1 LFQTPSFPSV
11 ILESHNLD
19 LRASPSLADVGLC
32 TTLNGNSIEDTY
44 ENSNSKMKS
53 FKSLLGSASKIPF
66 RPMNISGSGNI
77 HLKKMWLN
85 VRDVSNKK
93 RAKGMMS
100 VAINDWKD
108 YMSVR

>member
-1 LFQTPSFPSV
+1 MPSFPTV

-19 LRASPSLADVGLC
+19 STDYPSLADVGLC

-44 ENSNSKMKS
+44 EDSNVKMKS
-53 FKSLLGSASKIPF
+53 FKLVLGSPSKKPF
-66 RPMNISGSGNI
+66 RPMNITGSGNI
-77 HLKKMWLN
+77 HLKEMWLN
-85 VRDVSNKK
+85 VRGVSDGK

-108 YMSVR
+108 YVSVR